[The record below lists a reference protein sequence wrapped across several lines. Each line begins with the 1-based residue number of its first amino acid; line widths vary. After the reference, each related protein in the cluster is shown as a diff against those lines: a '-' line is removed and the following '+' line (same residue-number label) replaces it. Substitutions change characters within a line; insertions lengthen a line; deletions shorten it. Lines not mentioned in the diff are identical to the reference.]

1 MKLMIMGYGRHGKDT
16 VAEYLRDHYGMTFE
30 SSSHAAAEALFPL
43 LETLFPFDD
52 VEHAFQCRH
61 WTLDCL
67 DNDSYPRE
75 VRKIPYRKIWYE
87 AIRLLNSGD
96 PTTLAKKIFAKSDL
110 YVGIRSKEEFDA
122 CRKEGLFDIAI
133 WVDRSAHAPTE
144 ARGSCSVSWKDA
156 EYLINNNGTL
166 ENTYRNIDELMEI
179 LGVQKK

>member
-30 SSSHAAAEALFPL
+30 SSSHAAAEAILPL
-43 LETLFPFDD
+43 LCSVRGYGSVEEAYNDRHAYIHLPDD
-52 VEHAFQCRH
+52 GGQIAM
-61 WTLDCL
+61 
-67 DNDSYPRE
+67 RE
-75 VRKIPYRKIWYE
+75 VWYE
-87 AIRLLNSGD
+87 AIRLLNAGD
-96 PTTLAKKIFAKSDL
+96 PTTLAKKIFAKNDL

-156 EYLINNNGTL
+156 DYLINNNGTL
-166 ENTYRNIDELMEI
+166 ENTYRNIDELMET

>member
-30 SSSHAAAEALFPL
+30 SSSHAAAEAIFPML
-43 LETLFPFDD
+43 CAVRDYGS
-52 VEHAFQCRH
+52 VEEAYEDRHAMIPIPYDGG
-61 WTLDCL
+61 WIAM
-67 DNDSYPRE
+67 RE
-75 VRKIPYRKIWYE
+75 VWYE
-87 AIRLLNSGD
+87 AIRLLNGGD

-133 WVDRSAHAPTE
+133 WVDRSSHVPEESSA
-144 ARGSCSVSWKDA
+144 SCSVSWKDA
-156 EYLINNNGTL
+156 EYLIDNNGTL
-166 ENTYRNIDELMEI
+166 EDTYRNIDELMET

>member
-30 SSSHAAAEALFPL
+30 SSSHAAAEAIFPL
-43 LETLFPFDD
+43 LKLLEGYESVENAYSNRHTVHTTYAVGQDGQYD
-52 VEHAFQCRH
+52 V
-61 WTLDCL
+61 D
-67 DNDSYPRE
+67 
-75 VRKIPYRKIWYE
+75 IPLRSIWYE
-87 AIRLLNSGD
+87 AIRLLNAGD
-96 PTTLAKKIFAKSDL
+96 PTTLAKKIFAKNDL

-166 ENTYRNIDELMEI
+166 ENTYRNIDELMET